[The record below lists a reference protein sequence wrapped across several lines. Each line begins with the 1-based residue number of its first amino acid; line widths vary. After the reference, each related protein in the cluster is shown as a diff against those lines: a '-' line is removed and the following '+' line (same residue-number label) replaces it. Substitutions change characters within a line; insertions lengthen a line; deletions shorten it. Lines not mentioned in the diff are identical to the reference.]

1 MSRGS
6 SGSGGA
12 GEISNVRKPIVFGK
26 YAYRLWI
33 TLCIMSGIWIISLM
47 IIWLVSVSIGV

>member
-6 SGSGGA
+6 SGGA

-33 TLCIMSGIWIISLM
+33 TLCIMTGIGTISIVL
-47 IIWLVSVSIGV
+47 IWLISVGGF